1 MAPTTRR
8 TSAGATLGSPA
19 TTTTMTTRASTR
31 TSTSITP
38 RASTRASTGASTGAA
53 TRTTPRSS
61 TRTPKRTPTR
71 ASTRTSTK
79 ASTASTKTKTI
90 ATARAVAKPKKSEK
104 EGRLGDAQAL
114 QQHFDSLGLPE
125 AEANFDVGLFI
136 RKYFLDASGRP
147 DRAKLLLLLPDLP
160 VVCLAAGAL
169 PLRREEELRDAVR
182 KVDGLVLEDLSVDVN
197 DGGGGGE
204 GRNTFRAL
212 FLGWSEEAIARRTT
226 VWEGQKREEVA
237 REREKALPRRAQ
249 LKEVEADGGD
259 EADGG
264 EDVDGGEEAN
274 GGHVAYLR
282 TLDADPG
289 RREFDITGSYVVR
302 CPSIEEEWDDPEG
315 DMVLDVRPCARTP
328 GVYEAWFRFRVLEGV
343 MLLST
348 DRALLVRHRNAV
360 DRIRSREG
368 DWDWDYLRGED
379 DSATSTAATETTRKR
394 KRRSDA
400 ASAQDPRRF
409 WLMWNGRET
418 GEGHLQADLNMNHT
432 GCIEFLDGRLARFRG
447 QMNLEFVGGDDR
459 FEGRKVADAPARGDR
474 CAWDRFYA
482 ATYKYIQL

>member
-8 TSAGATLGSPA
+8 RSAGATLGSPA
-19 TTTTMTTRASTR
+19 TTTARASTR
-31 TSTSITP
+31 TSTK
-38 RASTRASTGASTGAA
+38 ASTGASTRAA

-61 TRTPKRTPTR
+61 TRTPTKTPTR

-79 ASTASTKTKTI
+79 ASTASTKTKTT
-90 ATARAVAKPKKSEK
+90 ATARAVAKPKKSGK
-104 EGRLGDAQAL
+104 EARLGDAQAL
-114 QQHFDSLGLPE
+114 QQHFDGLGLPE
-125 AEANFDVGLFI
+125 AEANFDVGLFM
-136 RKYFLDASGRP
+136 RKYFLDAAGSP
-147 DRAKLLLLLPDLP
+147 DRAKLPLLLPDEP

-182 KVDGLVLEDLSVDVN
+182 KVDGLVLEDQSVGVD

-204 GRNTFRAL
+204 GRNMFRAL
-212 FLGWSEEAIARRTT
+212 FLGWSEEAIARRATQ
-226 VWEGQKREEVA
+226 WEGQKREEVA
-237 REREKALPRRAQ
+237 RERERALPKEAQ
-249 LKEVEADGGD
+249 LKED

-264 EDVDGGEEAN
+264 HA
-274 GGHVAYLR
+274 AYLP

-302 CPSIEEEWDDPEG
+302 CPSIEEQWDGPEG

-343 MLLST
+343 MLLSA

-360 DRIRSREG
+360 DRLRSREE
-368 DWDWDYLRGED
+368 DWDWDYLRD
-379 DSATSTAATETTRKR
+379 DDDATTSAAATETTRKR
-394 KRRSDA
+394 KRKSDT
-400 ASAQDPRRF
+400 ASAQNPRRF

-418 GEGHLQADLNMNHT
+418 GEGHLQADLDMNHM

-459 FEGRKVADAPARGDR
+459 FEGRKVADAPAPGRGER
-474 CAWDRFYA
+474 CAWDQYYA
-482 ATYKYIQL
+482 ATHKYI